1 MPWPVKRC
9 STTGWPNL
17 REHSPPTIA
26 ASESTDRR
34 DCAPD
39 PPPQGTAVAGKMLFM
54 IAAEME
60 RDLIRER
67 ISADCAPPGPR
78 AGAAAARGRR

>member
-1 MPWPVKRC
+1 MSLARDITGRWRVALRHI
-9 STTGWPNL
+9 TGWPNL
-17 REHSPPTIA
+17 RGHSPPTIA

-34 DCAPD
+34 DCAPGSTA
-39 PPPQGTAVAGKMLFM
+39 PEGTAVAGKMLFM

-67 ISADCAPPGPR
+67 ILGGLRA
-78 AGAAAARGRR
+78 AGA

>member
-1 MPWPVKRC
+1 V
-9 STTGWPNL
+9 
-17 REHSPPTIA
+17 
-26 ASESTDRR
+26 RR
-34 DCAPD
+34 IHR
-39 PPPQGTAVAGKMLFM
+39 PQGTAVAGKMLFM